1 MEHYMVRWKRLVSIV
16 AMSLVALSAQAAD
29 KTFNLG
35 TLTGKTSR
43 SETIGGVWISD
54 THEYSFKVSK
64 SGDCQFTLS
73 EDSGAFWQ
81 QASWLIGTIYRVNGS
96 QRQNLSVGSKLG
108 QCQAGSSRTITLYC
122 EAGVTY
128 LFLVTASDSNAHFP
142 YTITITPSSGGGSG
156 PDPTPTPTPTP
167 TTKPDLK
174 FYKPDGWGAAVVV
187 AKSSSATTS
196 ATSFK
201 DNDTIYVRF
210 AAVCRN
216 AAITKSFKTVL
227 YVDGVETKSWNT
239 SSLKKDNYAYLEKG
253 ASIGNLSVGTHKL
266 RFVVDGEYDV
276 AESDESNNVYEKTI
290 TVESSVLTLKTNGS
304 KYGTASASGTIAW
317 GKTVTL
323 TASAKSGYVF
333 TGWFTDKDF
342 KKALNP
348 ADYDNRS
355 PTVRYTLPYRNMTVY
370 ARFNSKATV
379 KSSLKFKDQAKKYAT
394 TAKVYTTS
402 SSVNFP
408 MPFTSRAIATATMSP
423 YIYGLEIDSKTGR
436 ITGTPHDPG
445 KHTVTVTVTDAAGNK
460 IVQKVKI
467 NVKAPSWAYG
477 NFNGWALVEG
487 TPASMKFTS
496 TAYGDVSGKVVLKGK
511 SYPFECDYSIYNSD
525 LGGMFPSISLTSS
538 AYLPTMPIVQRSSGL
553 TYTESFAN
561 EEGFAARLQKVVPL
575 VQAGKSLKGMIG
587 KSYTFKPGYKGSG
600 ISKSGDKLVVKF
612 CDKDM
617 AKVSGII
624 NGKTFTGLSVG
635 LMACGKSKTS
645 TTTKYKLN
653 VPVVEGT
660 VKYYRLLTFKVTIDT
675 KTKKVKKV
683 EKSFSKFE

>member
-1 MEHYMVRWKRLVSIV
+1 M
-16 AMSLVALSAQAAD
+16 
-29 KTFNLG
+29 
-35 TLTGKTSR
+35 
-43 SETIGGVWISD
+43 
-54 THEYSFKVSK
+54 
-64 SGDCQFTLS
+64 
-73 EDSGAFWQ
+73 
-81 QASWLIGTIYRVNGS
+81 
-96 QRQNLSVGSKLG
+96 GSKLD

-128 LFLVTASDSNAHFP
+128 LFLVTASDSSAQFP
-142 YTITITPSSGGGSG
+142 YTITITPSSGGGSS
-156 PDPTPTPTPTP
+156 PDPTPTPTPTK
-167 TTKPDLK
+167 KPDLK

-187 AKSSSATTS
+187 AKSSSARTS

-210 AAVCRN
+210 AAICKN
-216 AAITKSFKTVL
+216 ASISKAFKTVL
-227 YVDGVETKSWNT
+227 YVDGVKTKSWNT
-239 SSLKKDNYAYLEKG
+239 SSLQKGYYTYLKSG
-253 ASIGNLSVGTHKL
+253 ASIGSLSVGTHKF
-266 RFVVDGEYDV
+266 RFVVDGDYDV
-276 AESDESNNVYEKTI
+276 SESDESNNVYEKTI

-348 ADYDNRS
+348 AGYDNRS
-355 PTVRYTLPYRNMTVY
+355 TTVRYTLPYRNMTVY

-379 KSSLKFKDQAKKYAT
+379 KSSLKFKDQAKKYAK

-408 MPFTSRAIATATMSP
+408 MPFSSRTIATATMTP
-423 YIYGLEIDSKTGR
+423 YIYGLSINSKTGR
-436 ITGTPHDPG
+436 ITGTPHEPG
-445 KHTVTVTVTDAAGNK
+445 KYTVTVTVTDAVGNK

-467 NVKAPSWAYG
+467 NVKAPSWVYG

-496 TAYGDVSGKVVLKGK
+496 TAYGEVSGKVVLKGK
-511 SYPFECDYSIYNSD
+511 SYPFECDYSVYNPD

-538 AYLPTMPIVQRSSGL
+538 TYMPTMPIVQRTSGL

-561 EEGFAARLQKVVPL
+561 EEGFVAKLQKVVPL
-575 VQAGKSLKGMIG
+575 VATGKSLAGMIG
-587 KSYTFKPGYKGSG
+587 KSYTFKYGYENAGLT
-600 ISKSGDKLVVKF
+600 KSGDKLVVKF
-612 CDKDM
+612 CDKDV

-624 NGKTFTGLSVG
+624 NGKKFTGLSVG

-645 TTTKYKLN
+645 TMTMYKLN
-653 VPVVEGT
+653 VPVVEPT
-660 VKYYRLLTFKVTIDT
+660 TKYYRLLTFKVTIDT
-675 KTKKVKKV
+675 ATKKVTKV
-683 EKSFSKFE
+683 EETFSKIE